1 MLVPSAPVRGPR
13 RSSGLDSLVSNMTNA
28 PIPNNGRGNWGS
40 RFAFVLAAAGSA
52 IGLGNIWRFPVSV
65 SEGGGGAFLLI
76 YLFCVA
82 VVALPVMLAEMV
94 VGRAG
99 EKNPVGAMRHLK
111 PKSPWFLFGAL
122 GVLTG
127 VIILSFYSVIAGWTI
142 YYVIEAARGTFQPD
156 TDTEALFEN
165 MAASGGIELLFHAV
179 FMILTI
185 VVVAAGVRK
194 GIERTVKILMP
205 LFFVLLVVLMLRALT
220 LPGAA
225 EGIAFYLK
233 PDFSQIT
240 GGIWVMAIGQAFFS
254 LSLGMGAMITYGSYL
269 NKQENL
275 PVSAACVAGAD
286 TLIAI
291 LAGLII
297 FPAIF
302 FAGMTPGGGGP
313 ALVFITLP
321 QIFAQMPWA
330 PYGGMLF
337 GVAFFVLLGVAAL
350 TSAISL
356 LEVVVAHMVDDW
368 KWNRRKSAW
377 ILGGVIY
384 VIGIPSALSLGAV
397 PALSGFLGIMDGIAN
412 YTLVIGGLGLALFV
426 GWGWGLGHAL
436 AEIREGTPGFRLA
449 KVWSVLIRYV
459 APAAITV
466 ILGNQIFQLVRK
478 MIAGF

>member
-1 MLVPSAPVRGPR
+1 MKASLPNSKRGHWG
-13 RSSGLDSLVSNMTNA
+13 SGL
-28 PIPNNGRGNWGS
+28 
-40 RFAFVLAAAGSA
+40 AFILAAAGSA
-52 IGLGNIWRFPVSV
+52 IGLGNIWRFPISV

-76 YLFCVA
+76 YLLCVA

-99 EKNPVGAMRHLK
+99 EKNPVGAMQHLR

-122 GVLTG
+122 GVLSG

-142 YYVIEAARGTFQPD
+142 YYIIEAARGTFQPGI
-156 TDTEALFEN
+156 DTEALFEE
-165 MAASGGIELLFHAV
+165 MASSGGIELLFHAC

-205 LFFVLLVVLMLRALT
+205 IFFLLLVLLMIRAVT

-225 EGIAFYLK
+225 EGVAFYLK
-233 PDFSQIT
+233 PDFSKLT
-240 GGIWVMAIGQAFFS
+240 AEVWVMAIGQAFFS

-269 NKQENL
+269 TKRENL
-275 PVSAACVAGAD
+275 PASAACVAGAD

-302 FAGMTPGGGGP
+302 FAGMSSVGGGP

-330 PYGGMLF
+330 PHGGTLF
-337 GVAFFVLLGVAAL
+337 GVAFFILLAVAAL

-368 KWNRRKSAW
+368 KWKRRKAAW
-377 ILGGVIY
+377 MVGAGIY
-384 VIGIPSALSLGAV
+384 VVGIPSALSLGAV
-397 PALSGFLGIMDGIAN
+397 PALSGFLGMMDGIAN

-426 GWGWGLGHAL
+426 GWGWGLKQAL
-436 AEIREGTPGFRLA
+436 AEIQQGTPEFRLA
-449 KVWSVLIRYV
+449 KMWGVFIRYV
-459 APAAITV
+459 APIAIV
-466 ILGNQIFQLVRK
+466 LILGNQIVQMVGRMLS
-478 MIAGF
+478 GE